1 MVSSLRERDF
11 SESKTEK
18 GTTMNFSRCIT
29 RIVMIAGLA
38 STLALVPAQAAESV
52 ENIEGVIMS
61 RDGDKLVL
69 RGAGLGVT
77 NVTITRS
84 TAI

>member
-1 MVSSLRERDF
+1 MDF
-11 SESKTEK
+11 QRC
-18 GTTMNFSRCIT
+18 GTKV
-29 RIVMIAGLA
+29 VMLIAGLA
-38 STLALVPAQAAESV
+38 GVLALVPAQAAESV